1 MKKQSIVKRRKTK
14 KIYVG
19 NVPIGQGSRISVQSM
34 TNTSTLDVSETVKQ
48 VRSLND
54 AGADIVRISV
64 PTMDSAE
71 AFKKIKKQV
80 DVPIVADVHFNY
92 RIALKVIQYGADC
105 LRINPGN
112 IGNYDKIRMIT
123 QSAKDEN
130 VSIRIGV
137 NSGSLEEDI
146 KRSYGGSTAEAL
158 VHSAVRQI
166 DIFDKLNFDQFK
178 VSVKSSDV
186 LTSIMAYRLLSSR
199 TDQPIHLGITES
211 GGRRNGSIRSA
222 IGIGS
227 LLLDGIG
234 DTLRV
239 SLADDPV
246 EEVKVALS
254 ILNSLKIRSVG
265 VQIVACPT
273 CSRKEFD
280 VINVVKVL
288 EERLSDVKDPLKI
301 SVIGCVVNGFGEA
314 ENSDFGI
321 IGRRTRSVLLNR
333 VENKKKFV
341 HNDIISEEL
350 EDEVRKVI
358 EIRERKCGSNCQ
370 SNSKQE
376 S

>member
-1 MKKQSIVKRRKTK
+1 
-14 KIYVG
+14 
-19 NVPIGQGSRISVQSM
+19 
-34 TNTSTLDVSETVKQ
+34 
-48 VRSLND
+48 
-54 AGADIVRISV
+54 
-64 PTMDSAE
+64 
-71 AFKKIKKQV
+71 
-80 DVPIVADVHFNY
+80 
-92 RIALKVIQYGADC
+92 
-105 LRINPGN
+105 
-112 IGNYDKIRMIT
+112 
-123 QSAKDEN
+123 
-130 VSIRIGV
+130 
-137 NSGSLEEDI
+137 
-146 KRSYGGSTAEAL
+146 
-158 VHSAVRQI
+158 
-166 DIFDKLNFDQFK
+166 
-178 VSVKSSDV
+178 
-186 LTSIMAYRLLSSR
+186 MAYRLLSSR

-314 ENSDFGI
+314 ENSDFGV

>member
-14 KIYVG
+14 RIYVG

-178 VSVKSSDV
+178 VSVKS
-186 LTSIMAYRLLSSR
+186 
-199 TDQPIHLGITES
+199 
-211 GGRRNGSIRSA
+211 
-222 IGIGS
+222 
-227 LLLDGIG
+227 
-234 DTLRV
+234 
-239 SLADDPV
+239 
-246 EEVKVALS
+246 
-254 ILNSLKIRSVG
+254 
-265 VQIVACPT
+265 
-273 CSRKEFD
+273 
-280 VINVVKVL
+280 
-288 EERLSDVKDPLKI
+288 
-301 SVIGCVVNGFGEA
+301 
-314 ENSDFGI
+314 
-321 IGRRTRSVLLNR
+321 
-333 VENKKKFV
+333 
-341 HNDIISEEL
+341 
-350 EDEVRKVI
+350 
-358 EIRERKCGSNCQ
+358 
-370 SNSKQE
+370 
-376 S
+376 